1 MRAREFWLEFIA
13 GAALAALV
21 ITIGYSAALFLPK
34 LLLP

>member
-1 MRAREFWLEFIA
+1 MRAREFWIEFAA
-13 GAALAALV
+13 GCGLAAIV